1 MKGNRPT
8 FSPADAVGAL
18 QATLSTPPT
27 TPHPEG
33 SILIRF
39 TSESRKRANP
49 AGSPVAGPPRDCWGF
64 VPPAVRSIGSVISI
78 IAPKRCFGF
87 RNEFVA
93 RLSSLV
99 VLWWK
104 HCLRAESRFPKM
116 LVRVS
121 LSQERWKCVCVHVCV
136 LTAEERSRL
145 SSGLLQVFGLP

>member
-18 QATLSTPPT
+18 QATPSIPPTT

-33 SILIRF
+33 SILICF
-39 TSESRKRANP
+39 TSESRKWANP
-49 AGSPVAGPPRDCWGF
+49 AESPVAGPPRDRWGS
-64 VPPAVRSIGSVISI
+64 VTPTVRSIGSVISI

-93 RLSSLV
+93 LLSSLV

-116 LVRVS
+116 LVLVS
-121 LSQERWKCVCVHVCV
+121 LSQERWKCVCV
-136 LTAEERSRL
+136 LTAEERFRL